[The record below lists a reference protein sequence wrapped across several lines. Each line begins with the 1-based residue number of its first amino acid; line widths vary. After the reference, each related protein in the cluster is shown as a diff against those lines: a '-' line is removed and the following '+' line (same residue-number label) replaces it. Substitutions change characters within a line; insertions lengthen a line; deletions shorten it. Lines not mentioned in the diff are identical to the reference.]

1 MLAKSART
9 IVVWIFGLL
18 ASVCQ
23 DRWNKQSWRQEQWQV
38 YAIAAVKRWIQVLQ
52 SSLITDVQ
60 MSGMSGVDLR
70 DRLVAEGHRTPIIF
84 MTALPTE
91 KLPAVEDGV
100 VGILR
105 KPLSVEQLIYALN
118 RALGAA
124 LEPEATSNRVV
135 PDLTQS

>member
-1 MLAKSART
+1 VQILVVIDDDDRVREAVGCLIKSLGHAVETFASADEYLRSGRIHRT
-9 IVVWIFGLL
+9 G
-18 ASVCQ
+18 C
-23 DRWNKQSWRQEQWQV
+23 
-38 YAIAAVKRWIQVLQ
+38 
-52 SSLITDVQ
+52 LITDVQ

-84 MTALPTE
+84 MTALPIE

-124 LEPEATSNRVV
+124 LEPEATSNRAA
-135 PDLTQS
+135 PDLA

>member
-1 MLAKSART
+1 MQILVVIDDDDRVREAVGCLIKSLGHAVETFASADEYLRSGRIHRT
-9 IVVWIFGLL
+9 
-18 ASVCQ
+18 AC
-23 DRWNKQSWRQEQWQV
+23 
-38 YAIAAVKRWIQVLQ
+38 
-52 SSLITDVQ
+52 LITDVQ

-84 MTALPTE
+84 MTALPIE

-105 KPLSVEQLIYALN
+105 KPLNVEQLIDALN

-124 LEPEATSNRVV
+124 LEPEATFNRVV
-135 PDLTQS
+135 PDLA

>member
-1 MLAKSART
+1 MQILVVIDDDDRVREAVGCLIKSLGHAVETFESADEYLRSGRIHRT
-9 IVVWIFGLL
+9 
-18 ASVCQ
+18 AC
-23 DRWNKQSWRQEQWQV
+23 
-38 YAIAAVKRWIQVLQ
+38 
-52 SSLITDVQ
+52 LITDVQ

-84 MTALPTE
+84 MTALPIE

-124 LEPEATSNRVV
+124 LEPEATSNRAA
-135 PDLTQS
+135 PDLA

>member
-1 MLAKSART
+1 MQILVVIDDDDRVVGCLIKSLGHAVETFASADEYLRSGRIHRT
-9 IVVWIFGLL
+9 
-18 ASVCQ
+18 AC
-23 DRWNKQSWRQEQWQV
+23 
-38 YAIAAVKRWIQVLQ
+38 
-52 SSLITDVQ
+52 LITDVQ

-84 MTALPTE
+84 MTALPIE

-100 VGILR
+100 VSILR
-105 KPLSVEQLIYALN
+105 KPLSIEQLIYALN

-135 PDLTQS
+135 PDLA

>member
-1 MLAKSART
+1 MQILVVIDDDDRVGEAVGCLIKSLGHAVETFASADEYLRSGRIHRT
-9 IVVWIFGLL
+9 
-18 ASVCQ
+18 AC
-23 DRWNKQSWRQEQWQV
+23 
-38 YAIAAVKRWIQVLQ
+38 
-52 SSLITDVQ
+52 LITDVQ

-70 DRLVAEGHRTPIIF
+70 DRLIAEGHRTPIIF
-84 MTALPTE
+84 MTALPIE

-124 LEPEATSNRVV
+124 LEPEATSNRAA
-135 PDLTQS
+135 PDLA

>member
-1 MLAKSART
+1 MGCLIKSLGHAVETFASADEYLRSGRIHRT
-9 IVVWIFGLL
+9 
-18 ASVCQ
+18 AC
-23 DRWNKQSWRQEQWQV
+23 
-38 YAIAAVKRWIQVLQ
+38 
-52 SSLITDVQ
+52 LITDVQ

-84 MTALPTE
+84 MTALPIE
-91 KLPAVEDGV
+91 KHPAVEDGV

-124 LEPEATSNRVV
+124 LEPEATSNRAA
-135 PDLTQS
+135 PDLA

>member
-1 MLAKSART
+1 VQILVVIDDDDRVREAVGCLIKSLGHAVETFASADEYLKSGRIHRT
-9 IVVWIFGLL
+9 
-18 ASVCQ
+18 AC
-23 DRWNKQSWRQEQWQV
+23 
-38 YAIAAVKRWIQVLQ
+38 
-52 SSLITDVQ
+52 LITDVQ

-84 MTALPTE
+84 MTALPIE
-91 KLPAVEDGV
+91 KHPAVEDGV

-124 LEPEATSNRVV
+124 LEPEATSNRAA
-135 PDLTQS
+135 PDLA